1 MPSEPTQPIER
12 KLAAIFAADVAGYS
26 RLMRAD
32 EASTV
37 RALTAHREVMD
48 RLIGEY
54 RGRIAN
60 TAGDSVLAEFP
71 SVVDAVKC
79 AVEVQKQLRD
89 KNDGVP
95 EERQLRFRIGVH
107 VGDVM
112 VRGGDL
118 LGDGVNIAA
127 RLQGMAE
134 PGGVCVSGDAHQY
147 TRRALP
153 LAFTDLGQQVVKN
166 LEEGV
171 RAYRV
176 APRRSPAP
184 RETGHLEPLP
194 LPDKP
199 SIAVLPFT
207 NVTADPEQEP
217 LADGVVEEII
227 AALSQVRSFF
237 VISRSSTFT
246 YKGKPADPRQ
256 VSRELGVR
264 YVVEGSVR
272 RSGNRVRIMVQLI
285 DATTGSHVWG
295 NRYEGEVSDIFDLQD
310 RVTEAVVGAIEPNI
324 TLTEIERAKRKRPDS
339 LTAYDLAMRA
349 LPAIWSQDRE
359 TTEEGLRLAERA
371 MGLDPSY
378 GLPRALAAW
387 CYAQR
392 LSYLRTTNLQEDR
405 KWANML
411 AEEAVRLDSNDPL
424 VLTCSGAAYSI
435 TGEHARAQGLIG
447 KALMLDPNSAW
458 AWHRSGWL
466 NTYNLQPDRAIE
478 DFQKAMRL
486 SPVDP
491 LMFNMFIGTGAAH
504 FLRDDYVEAVDWIE
518 KGLREKPD
526 ALWAN
531 RLLSAS
537 YFYAGRV
544 DDAKQSLAAFCQAF
558 PDMTVAKVLER
569 TPGSLSLKERFAAA
583 LKELGLPE

>member
-1 MPSEPTQPIER
+1 MAEPAQPIER

-26 RLMRAD
+26 RLMGQD
-32 EASTV
+32 EVGTLRMLA
-37 RALTAHREVMD
+37 AHRDIMD
-48 RLIGEY
+48 RLIAEH

-71 SVVDAVKC
+71 SVVDAVQC
-79 AVEVQKQLRD
+79 AVEVQEAIRET
-89 KNDGVP
+89 NEGVP
-95 EERQLRFRIGVH
+95 EDRRMRFRIGIH

-118 LGDGVNIAA
+118 FGEGVNIAA
-127 RLQGMAE
+127 RLQALAE
-134 PGGVCVSGDAHQY
+134 PGSVCVSGDAHQY

-153 LAFTDLGQQVVKN
+153 LTFTDLGEQAVKN
-166 LEEGV
+166 IEEGV
-171 RAYRV
+171 RAYKV
-176 APRRSPAP
+176 GPRGGPAL

-207 NVTADPEQEP
+207 NVTGDPEQEP
-217 LADGVVEEII
+217 LADGVAEEII
-227 AALSQVRSFF
+227 AALSRVRSFF

-246 YKGKPADPRQ
+246 YKGKPADPRH

-285 DATTGSHVWG
+285 DATTGNHVWS

-339 LTAYDLAMRA
+339 LTAYDFALSA

-359 TTEEGLRLAERA
+359 TTEEGLRFAERA
-371 MGLDPSY
+371 MDLDPNY
-378 GLPRALAAW
+378 GLPRAIAAW

-392 LSYLRTTNLQEDR
+392 LSYLRTTNLPEDR
-405 KWANML
+405 NSANRL
-411 AEEAVRLDSNDPL
+411 AANAVRLESNDAL

-435 TGEHARAQGLIG
+435 TGEHARAQDLIG

-466 NTYNLQPDRAIE
+466 NIFICRPDRAID
-478 DFQKAMRL
+478 DFQRAIRL

-491 LMFNMFIGTGAAH
+491 LMFNMLIGTGGAH
-504 FLRDDYVEAVDWIE
+504 FTRGDYVEAVYWIE

-526 ALWAN
+526 AVWAN

-544 DDAKQSLAAFCQAF
+544 DDAKRTLAGFCQAF

-569 TPGSLSLKERFAAA
+569 TPGSMYIKERFATAFKA
-583 LKELGLPE
+583 LGLPE